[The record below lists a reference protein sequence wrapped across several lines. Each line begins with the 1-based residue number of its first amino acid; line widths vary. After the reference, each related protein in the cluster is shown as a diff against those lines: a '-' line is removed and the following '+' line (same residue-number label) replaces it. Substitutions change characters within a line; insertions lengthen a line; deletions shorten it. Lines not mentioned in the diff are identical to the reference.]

1 MFCWVKGSGEVG
13 SWVLGLWFSL
23 PILKYSSEF
32 GVRFFQKGV
41 MRVLLKAGIARC
53 CSSISAN
60 ISNIASPKLNVDFK
74 RPSNYL

>member
-41 MRVLLKAGIARC
+41 MRVLLKAGIA
-53 CSSISAN
+53 
-60 ISNIASPKLNVDFK
+60 
-74 RPSNYL
+74 